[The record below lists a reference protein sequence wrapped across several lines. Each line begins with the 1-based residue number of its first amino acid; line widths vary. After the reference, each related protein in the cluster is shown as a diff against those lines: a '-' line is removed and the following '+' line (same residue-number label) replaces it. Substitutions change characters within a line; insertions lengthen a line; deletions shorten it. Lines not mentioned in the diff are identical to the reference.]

1 MANVNITS
9 ISPILKVWYEGP
21 IAKNIQDETVLTQR
35 IEASSKGVVHKA
47 GGKYVDFPI
56 LVGKNQGISFRTEN
70 ETLGT
75 PGRSR
80 TKEVQVP
87 LYYGY
92 GRARIQGQIFE
103 IADSDKGAFAD
114 AVDNEMDVLKMSLGK
129 DQNRIFYG
137 SGTGNL
143 ATILTT
149 SGATNAVTVDD
160 AYWLEIDA
168 VVDVVTISTGA
179 VVAASRNV
187 TVIDYALNT
196 VTVDGAAFA
205 VTTTLQMFTRE
216 GNYAAGTQ
224 REPSG
229 LARMADNTV
238 NLFGVTDPIWKA
250 NTLALNTNLSEVAMI
265 KRCDAVRRSGGKVSA
280 IFCSLGVRLA
290 YYNLLVQQRRFNNTM
305 EFSGGFKGLPFM
317 YASQELPVVEDP
329 DCPQG
334 RMYFVP
340 EKEMRI
346 YHTQDWHFEDKTGSM
361 FVQVANTDAY
371 DILMKRY
378 FEFAIRRRNGLGA
391 LTGVIEA

>member
-1 MANVNITS
+1 MPNVNISS
-9 ISPILKVWYEGP
+9 ISPILKVHYEGP
-21 IAKNIQDETVLTQR
+21 IAKNIQDETVLTAR
-35 IEASSKGVVHKA
+35 IESSSKGVTHRA

-56 LVGKNQGISFRTEN
+56 LVGKNQGISFRQEN
-70 ETLGT
+70 ETLGA

-103 IADSDKGAFAD
+103 IAESDMDAFVE
-114 AVDNEMDVLKMSLGK
+114 AVDNEMSVLKMSVGK

-143 ATILTT
+143 ATIQSTGTLNT
-149 SGATNAVTVDD
+149 VTVDD

-179 VVAASRNV
+179 VVASARNITAV
-187 TVIDYALNT
+187 DYTANT
-196 VTVDGAAFA
+196 VTFDGAAAA
-205 VTTTLQMFTRE
+205 VTAGLQMFTRA

-238 NLFGVTDPIWKA
+238 NLFGVNDPVWKA
-250 NTLALNTNLSEVAMI
+250 NTLALNGNLSEVAMI
-265 KRCDAVRRSGGKVSA
+265 KRCDAVRKSGGKVTA
-280 IFCSLGVRLA
+280 IFTSLGVRLA
-290 YYNLLVQQRRFNNTM
+290 YFNLLVQQRRQNNTV
-305 EFSGGFKGLPFM
+305 EFKGGFRGLPFI
-317 YASQELPVVEDP
+317 YGPTELPVVEDP
-329 DCPQG
+329 DCPPG

-346 YHTQDWHFEDKTGSM
+346 YHTKDWHFEDKTGSM
-361 FVQVANTDAY
+361 FVQVADTDAY
-371 DILMKRY
+371 DVLIKRY
-378 FEFAIRRRNGLGA
+378 FEMGIRRRNGLGA
-391 LTGVIEA
+391 LTGIIEA